1 VFEQPYSVYASL
13 ASSLQQLV
21 TSDINGYGRPYLS
34 YMVSDVPDSG
44 LNSFV
49 STISAGAQYLFCTD
63 LNIQV
68 TDIYASFGG
77 SWTEFVGDITTS
89 PATSIQDKP

>member
-21 TSDINGYGRPYLS
+21 SSDINGYGRSYLS
-34 YMVSDVPDSG
+34 YMVSDVPDAVLG
-44 LNSFV
+44 SFV
-49 STISAGAQYLFCTD
+49 STISAGAEYLFCTD
-63 LNIQV
+63 LNIQY
-68 TDIYASFGG
+68 TDIYASFVG
-77 SWTEFVGDITTS
+77 SWMEFVGNVSTS